1 MDCRK
6 TIKRLDCGNDLNNQ
20 ATPEYKPFSV
30 CLPFGRSL
38 HWDGQGMRLE
48 ENVTLPD
55 GKYGV
60 ITVQNG
66 CITNA
71 EEQPVCEYT
80 PQPCTPAATGC
91 SDTSGSG
98 ITLQPGAD
106 NLLNWDASG
115 RLGASLNVQGEG
127 GVTVTG
133 YGTSTDPLVISY
145 SASAAARTYVKNGDN
160 AIGVSGT
167 GTQTDPYYITHKESG
182 LEAGTYNGITVDA
195 YGHVTAIEEITNA
208 ITGLVATTGVE
219 LKQMGTIYTI
229 GLPTYGNLDDAYTL
243 GGYNIKLSANG
254 VITSVERA
262 ITINT
267 GSSQTITVDPRFNYF
282 ELNNVGSVVGYTAHS
297 IVADDKFVAVFE
309 PSRNSTRID
318 FTTTKQGYFRIK
330 YMGSIAMRSTSSSGG
345 SGGDTTP
352 TAVYGWTNLARPL
365 SVRVNGRTVPA
376 YMKYDTPTS
385 LYISE
390 IYAVTDAL
398 YAEGTYTVQIYG
410 NQDDYEFTDTA
421 FLEVELVSRP
431 E

>member
-195 YGHVTAIEEITNA
+195 YGHVTAVEEITNA

-229 GLPTYGNLDDAYTL
+229 GLPVYSSLEEGYTF
-243 GGYNIKLSANG
+243 GGYNISLTANG
-254 VITSVERA
+254 VISAVSQIISIDTGDEQTV
-262 ITINT
+262 TI
-267 GSSQTITVDPRFNYF
+267 DPRFAYIT
-282 ELNNVGSVVGYTAHS
+282 LNKYGSVAGYTSHTLN
-297 IVADDKFVAVFE
+297 ADDKFVEVFD
-309 PSRNSTRID
+309 PSRNSTAFN
-318 FTTTKQGYFRIK
+318 FTTTKQAYFKVTYR
-330 YMGSIAMRSTSSSGG
+330 GALTVTSSS
-345 SGGDTTP
+345 SSSSTTTHGLFSLP
-352 TAVYGWTNLARPL
+352 RPYTIK
-365 SVRVNGRTVPA
+365 VDGKNIPA
-376 YMKYDTPTS
+376 YARYEAGTS
-385 LYISE
+385 SSSSRYIDLVIGVSDAF
-390 IYAVTDAL
+390 YAAGAHSVQL
-398 YAEGTYTVQIYG
+398 YANT
-410 NQDDYEFTDTA
+410 DDFSFDDIGILT
-421 FLEVELVSRP
+421 VELVAKSDSD
-431 E
+431 